1 MTALRDQKHF
11 IYFVFACQTFFG
23 AWFLMHGLNYYV
35 EWVKQP
41 PGAASLTR
49 DLISALIA
57 TGLFDVVKIMEI
69 ILGIALLTNRF
80 VAVSVLAAIPINA
93 VIFWSGMF
101 LKADFQGRA
110 TATVIM
116 LIMAV
121 MIYASWPWYRSF
133 FVYKTKGWS

>member
-1 MTALRDQKHF
+1 MATLRERKHF
-11 IYFVFACQTFFG
+11 LYAVFVLQIFFG
-23 AWFLMHGLNYYV
+23 MWYLMHGLNYYV

-57 TGLFDVVKIMEI
+57 TGLFDVVKVMEI
-69 ILGIALLTNRF
+69 VVGVALLCNRW
-80 VAVSVLAAIPINA
+80 VAVSVLAALPING

-110 TATVIM
+110 TATTILV
-116 LIMAV
+116 IMAV
-121 MIYASWPWYRSF
+121 MLYANFPAYKSF
-133 FVYKTKGWS
+133 FTYKTRLWG

>member
-1 MTALRDQKHF
+1 MNLRDNKHF

-23 AWFLMHGLNYYV
+23 AWYLMHGLNYYV

-57 TGLFDVVKIMEI
+57 TGLFDLVKIMEI
-69 ILGIALLTNRF
+69 IVGIALLANRF
-80 VAVSVLAAIPINA
+80 VALSVLAAIPING

-110 TATVIM
+110 TATVIL

-121 MIYASWPWYRSF
+121 MIYAVYPYYRSF
-133 FVYKTKGWS
+133 FTWKTRLPG